1 MTMAPSVPPSSM
13 MGEQAWRYLRG
24 GDCYKEETV
33 AVLTAHL
40 GVLRLARVSQLSL
53 WGEVR
58 LRLSVLARIV
68 FQE

>member
-1 MTMAPSVPPSSM
+1 MAPSVPPSSM

-24 GDCYKEETV
+24 GVCYKEETV
-33 AVLTAHL
+33 VLTADL

-58 LRLSVLARIV
+58 
-68 FQE
+68 

>member
-13 MGEQAWRYLRG
+13 MGEQAWRYLRE

-33 AVLTAHL
+33 VLSAHL